1 MMFNTP
7 PVQAVFAEYEARAAA
22 DMERI
27 RALGPAGY
35 AIRDEFLLP
44 VGADAGRLI
53 HAMILGAKPKVI
65 VEVGTSY
72 GYSTLFLADA
82 AKAVGAQIISLEI
95 ADYKQAF
102 AADMM
107 ARAGLS
113 DVVEFQCGN
122 AVELLGEISTM
133 DFVLLD
139 IWKDLYIPCLHAML
153 PRLADGAMVLAD
165 NMLSPEIE
173 REQANKYRAEVA
185 GVTGMSTVLL
195 PIGSGMELSVWG
207 HPAPT

>member
-1 MMFNTP
+1 MIFSTP
-7 PVQAVFAEYEARAAA
+7 AAQGVFAEYEARAAA
-22 DMERI
+22 DMARM
-27 RALGPAGY
+27 RDLGPAGY

-44 VGADAGRLI
+44 VGADAGRFL
-53 HAMILGAKPKVI
+53 HAAIIGAKPRVI

-82 AKAVGAQIISLEI
+82 AQAVGARVISLEI
-95 ADYKQAF
+95 AQYKQDF

-113 DVVEFQCGN
+113 DAVEFRCGD
-122 AVELLGEISTM
+122 AVELLHAIDGV

-139 IWKDLYIPCLHAML
+139 LWKDLYIPCLTAMVPNL
-153 PRLADGAMVLAD
+153 SDGAIVVAD

-173 REQANKYRAEVA
+173 RAAANAYRAAVAQVA
-185 GVTGMSTVLL
+185 GMKTILL
-195 PIGSGMELSVWG
+195 PVGSGMEISVYG
-207 HPAPT
+207 GA

>member
-1 MMFNTP
+1 MMFHTP
-7 PVQAVFAEYEARAAA
+7 EAQAVFADYEARATA
-22 DMERI
+22 DLARMKD
-27 RALGPAGY
+27 LGPAGY

-44 VGADAGRLI
+44 VGADAGRLL
-53 HAMILGAKPKVI
+53 HALILGAKPRTI

-82 AKAVGAQIISLEI
+82 AKAVGARVISLEI

-113 DVVEFQCGN
+113 DVVEFRCGD
-122 AVELLGEISTM
+122 AVALLSGIEAM

-139 IWKDLYIPCLHAML
+139 LWKDLYIPCLHAML
-153 PRLADGAMVLAD
+153 PQLAEGAMVVAD
-165 NMLSPEIE
+165 NMISPDIE
-173 REQANKYRAEVA
+173 RAQADAYRAEVA
-185 GVTGMSTVLL
+185 AIHGMGSVLL
-195 PIGSGMELSVWG
+195 PVGSGMELSLWRG
-207 HPAPT
+207 G

>member
-1 MMFNTP
+1 MFTAP
-7 PVQAVFAEYEARAAA
+7 AAQAVFAEYEARAAA
-22 DMERI
+22 DVARMKE
-27 RALGPAGY
+27 LGPAGY
-35 AIRDEFLLP
+35 AVRDAFLLP
-44 VGADAGRLI
+44 VGAEAGRLL
-53 HAMILGAKPKVI
+53 HALILGAKPHTI

-82 AKAVGAQIISLEI
+82 AKAIGARVISLEI

-113 DVVEFQCGN
+113 EVVEFRCGD
-122 AVELLGEISTM
+122 AVELLSRIEGM

-153 PRLADGAMVLAD
+153 PGLSNGAMVMAD

-173 REQANKYRAEVA
+173 REAAKAYRAKVA
-185 GVTGMSTVLL
+185 GVSGMRTVLL
-195 PIGSGMELSVWG
+195 PVGSGIELSIWG
-207 HPAPT
+207 GQP

>member
-1 MMFNTP
+1 MMFHTSKA
-7 PVQAVFAEYEARAAA
+7 QAVFADYEARATA
-22 DMERI
+22 DLARMKD
-27 RALGPAGY
+27 LGPAGY

-44 VGADAGRLI
+44 VGADAGRLL
-53 HAMILGAKPKVI
+53 HALILGAKPRTI

-82 AKAVGAQIISLEI
+82 AKAIGAQVISLEI

-113 DVVEFQCGN
+113 DVVEFRCGD
-122 AVELLGEISTM
+122 AVALLSGIEAM

-139 IWKDLYIPCLHAML
+139 LWKDLYIPCLHAML
-153 PRLADGAMVLAD
+153 PQLAQGAMVVAD

-173 REQANKYRAEVA
+173 RAQADAYRAEVA
-185 GVTGMSTVLL
+185 AIHGMRSVLL
-195 PIGSGMELSVWG
+195 PVGSGMELSVWG
-207 HPAPT
+207 GG